1 MVQRNQDIADLIHR
15 IAEKNPDIVE
25 FRLDEVDEVRT
36 VEALAEKKT
45 FPAIAT
51 DRSDREPARAMKLLL
66 SAIKAGFEYVDIE
79 LLSKEA
85 KYHVKQAK
93 SEGAE
98 VLVSFHDKHRTAT
111 VEELKRILDSERELG
126 ADICKIVT
134 TAVHPRDNLIILEF
148 LHANTARSRI
158 VSFAMGAIGKPSRV
172 LSPLFGAEFTF
183 AALDEDSRTAEG
195 QLTVDNLRAVWNHL
209 GIS

>member
-1 MVQRNQDIADLIHR
+1 MVQRNQDIANLIHR

-25 FRLDEVDEVRT
+25 FRFDEIDDVRT
-36 VEALAEKKT
+36 VEELAEKKT

-51 DRSDREPARAMKLLL
+51 DRSDRGRADAAKLLL
-66 SAIKAGFEYVDIE
+66 SAIRAGFEYVDID

-85 KYHVKQAK
+85 SYNVKQAK

-111 VEELKRILDSERELG
+111 AEELKRILDSERKLG

-134 TAVHPRDNLIILEF
+134 TAVHPRDNLTILEF
-148 LHANTARSRI
+148 LESNSARSRI
-158 VSFAMGAIGKPSRV
+158 ISFAMGRIGRPSRV

-183 AALDEDSRTAEG
+183 AALEEDSRTADG
-195 QLTVDNLRAVWNHL
+195 QLTIDNLRAVWNHL